1 AAELVAARAA
11 DLAPKP
17 RSLDHVHAAAVPL
30 AGLTVWQ
37 ALFDHA
43 GVAAGDRGLIHGA
56 AGGVGTFAIQFA
68 HTRGAHVIGT
78 ASKRNVAFLE
88 ELGADEVMDYSS
100 ARFEDRLRRV
110 DAVIDTVGGDTL
122 DRSWGVLRPG
132 GVLVTIAGDAPE
144 AIAAKYGVRGVSPI
158 ASRSTG
164 IMVSLGYPDGE
175 VIERKEFVSA
185 TQRIARALSVPL
197 SADIVSGFGATPREV
212 VTMVKSVLQAGA
224 VGINIEDLDHSAG
237 ALAPLKEQL
246 EKLKALRALRDS
258 QSVPFVINARTDAL
272 RHAKGDDQA

>member
-1 AAELVAARAA
+1 MMDQTRKAEEFRELHRGKKLLILPNAWDVPSARVFE
-11 DLAPKP
+11 DEGFP
-17 RSLDHVHAAAVPL
+17 
-30 AGLTVWQ
+30 
-37 ALFDHA
+37 
-43 GVAAGDRGLIHGA
+43 
-56 AGGVGTFAIQFA
+56 AIA
-68 HTRGAHVIGT
+68 T
-78 ASKRNVAFLE
+78 
-88 ELGADEVMDYSS
+88 SS
-100 ARFEDRLRRV
+100 A
-110 DAVIDTVGGDTL
+110 
-122 DRSWGVLRPG
+122 
-132 GVLVTIAGDAPE
+132 
-144 AIAAKYGVRGVSPI
+144 
-158 ASRSTG
+158 G

-272 RHAKGDDQA
+272 RHAKGDDQARLEEAIRRGIAYRDAGAECVCPMGLTGATCVGTCVGWVAFRGNVMGRPATARGGELERLGVKRLSLGPSASYAALGLL